1 MAVRDF
7 FPEKI
12 FDQEIFELVENRQ
25 SNTLQTIF
33 EDLYPADIAVII
45 DELENTEDKIFVI
58 NLIDDKEM
66 LLDVFE
72 ELEWDDQ
79 HEIIYN
85 LKNKKLISF
94 ILNEMASDDRADF
107 FASLEDDISNKLREN
122 LNPEELKDLDSLLKY
137 GEFTAGGLMTTDYVG
152 LKANITIEQALQ
164 MLREKYQEAETINY
178 EFVVDDTNR
187 LQGIVSLRDIIVSEP
202 GSFLKDIMETNTIY
216 AHTGMDQEE
225 VASLFIKYDLT
236 VMAVLDV
243 AGVLKGIITIDDILD
258 VIEEEATEDI
268 QRIGASLP
276 LEESYFD
283 TSIIE
288 LIKKRFIWLVG
299 LLIVSAFTASVLK
312 VYDKTLDSLIAL
324 AYFIPTI
331 TGTGG
336 NTGTQ
341 SATMIIRGIALGEI
355 EYSDIFRVL
364 RREFIIGLLMGLMLA
379 VLGFVQSFITA
390 QVVKV
395 SLTLAISL
403 VFTTMASACIGGT
416 LPIIAK
422 KLKFDPAVMSGPFIS
437 TVVDVG
443 GLIIYF
449 ETAKFI
455 MTHVG
460 VNI

>member
-1 MAVRDF
+1 MAVKDF

-12 FDQEIFELVENRQ
+12 FDQEIIELVDSRQ
-25 SNTLQTIF
+25 SNTLQTVF
-33 EDLYPADIAVII
+33 EDLYPADVAAII
-45 DELENTEDKIFVI
+45 DELENTEDKIYVI
-58 NLIDDKEM
+58 SLIDDSEM

-79 HEIIYN
+79 YEVIN
-85 LKNKKLISF
+85 SLKNKKLVSF

-107 FASLEDDISNKLREN
+107 FATLKDENAKILREN
-122 LNPEELKDLDSLLKY
+122 LHPEEKKDLDSLLKY

-152 LKANITIEQALQ
+152 LKTNITVEQALQ
-164 MLREKYQEAETINY
+164 MLREKYQEAETIYY

-202 GSFLKDIMETNTIY
+202 GALLKDIMETNTLY

-236 VMAVLDV
+236 VIPVLDV

-283 TSIIE
+283 TSIRE

-299 LLIVSAFTASVLK
+299 LLVVSAFTANVLK
-312 VYDKTLDSLIAL
+312 IYNGTLKVLLPLS
-324 AYFIPTI
+324 YFIPTI

-355 EYSDIFRVL
+355 EYKDIFRVL
-364 RREFIIGLLMGLMLA
+364 RREFTIGLLMGLMLA
-379 VLGFVQSFITA
+379 VLGFLQSFITA
-390 QVVKV
+390 QVVEV

-403 VFTTMASACIGGT
+403 VFTTIASACIGGT
-416 LPIIAK
+416 LPVIAK

-449 ETAKFI
+449 ETANFI
-455 MTHVG
+455 LNHVG
-460 VNI
+460 MNI